1 MTYFTQFDKRDYL
14 FSDRVKKQV
23 TNLSTYTAIFSRIAD
38 DISFYTYYNVRPD
51 ERLDT
56 ISHTLYG
63 TVDYYWTI
71 PLINSRIINVWGD
84 MPRDTQMLQAYLQKK
99 YPGSALIVS
108 ESDSLVGK
116 FTLDELGVYDS
127 DQVVQIIGK
136 YPTRN
141 FVHVLPVTS
150 TSVSDLFS
158 TPPDSGVLVGADSGD
173 QVSVNIKIPTYMA
186 PDHFLDSDGN
196 RVTSTAASAT
206 EVSIQN
212 VESDLNEQ
220 KSQIKVI
227 RPEFIYDIVKR
238 FGDEIRLSEEQRS

>member
-14 FSDRVKKQV
+14 FSDRLRKRV
-23 TNLSTYTAIFSRIAD
+23 TNLTTYTAIFSRIAD

-51 ERLDT
+51 ERLDS
-56 ISHTLYG
+56 ISYALYG

-71 PLINSRIINVWGD
+71 PLINSRIINVWND
-84 MPRDTQMLQAYLQKK
+84 MPRDTQMLQGYLQKK

-108 ESDSLVGK
+108 DSDSLVGK
-116 FTLDELGVYDS
+116 FTLNELGVYDS

-141 FVHVLPVTS
+141 FVHVLPVTDS
-150 TSVSDLFS
+150 TTVSDLFGES
-158 TPPDSGVLVGADSGD
+158 TTPASGTLVGADSGD

-196 RVTSTAASAT
+196 RVTSDTA
-206 EVSIQN
+206 
-212 VESDLNEQ
+212 
-220 KSQIKVI
+220 
-227 RPEFIYDIVKR
+227 
-238 FGDEIRLSEEQRS
+238 